1 MLHCGE
7 NTMTNRTFTLRLLAA
22 TALTAAPA
30 FAAEAEAPNPA
41 VTQVAATED
50 AEIVV
55 FGKGKTRQ
63 VTEITAEQLLL
74 TTPGTS
80 PLKAIE
86 LLPGVNFQSADPF
99 GAYEWSARISI
110 RGFNQNQLGFTLD
123 GVPLGDMSYG
133 NVNGLHISR
142 AITSDNIASTLVSQG
157 AGALSTASASNLGG
171 TIEFFSRDPARDMG
185 VAGNATYGSYNTVR
199 LFGRVDTGDLGNFRA
214 YVSGAYL
221 NAGKWKGDGSQYAT
235 QVNAK
240 FVWEAAD
247 SFTVTGFANWS
258 DRKENDYQ
266 DMSLGMI
273 ERLGYDWDN
282 TAPDF
287 QLARQIAQVAA
298 NRGDVAGNG
307 QPNTAGTVYPGP
319 ITSVDD
325 AYYDAGG
332 LRTDWLAYLK
342 FDAQLADNVSAT
354 VQPYYHSNNGQ
365 GSWFTPY
372 VATPGG
378 SELSFRT
385 TEYDISRYGLT
396 GDLTGTFGG
405 HTLSTGFWFE
415 NNDFNQARR
424 FYSVF
429 GTVTPSTTAL
439 TYQTDPFFTQW
450 YNAFNTSIIQ
460 VYLQDSWVVT
470 DAITITAGFKG
481 NSVDLTARQLVPN
494 TLATGQINNTDWF
507 QPQVGALYKFN
518 ENNQI
523 FFNYSQNQR
532 AFTAAAT
539 GASPFATTQ
548 AGFAA
553 IENTLKPETS
563 QTFEGGYRFAFGPV
577 TGVATAYY
585 VDFSNRILG
594 TQIGAGIVGNPV
606 VLANVGNVESV
617 GFELGLTWQIIRPLS
632 ATLSYAYNSS
642 TYQDDVVAP
651 DGTIIQAIAG
661 NTVVDSPNNIAN
673 LNIVYDN
680 THLYARANL
689 NYMSKRYFTYSNDQ
703 SVPDRFLMDMTIGYR
718 FGGSG
723 TWTGGWGIEG
733 SVTNLTDTQYVA
745 TVGSNGYG
753 FSGDAQTLL
762 IGAPRQFFIT
772 LRKDF

>member
-1 MLHCGE
+1 MRDK
-7 NTMTNRTFTLRLLAA
+7 TMINRAITLRLLAA
-22 TALTAAPA
+22 TALTSALPA

-41 VTQVAATED
+41 ITQIASADD

-55 FGKGKTRQ
+55 FGKGRTRQ
-63 VTEITAEQLLL
+63 VTEVTAEQLRL

-142 AITSDNIASTLVSQG
+142 AITADNIGSTLVSQG
-157 AGALSTASASNLGG
+157 AGALSTASTSNLGG
-171 TIEFFSRDPARDMG
+171 TVEFFSRDPAQELG
-185 VAGNATYGSYNTVR
+185 IAANATYGSSDTYR
-199 LFGRVDTGDLGNFRA
+199 LFGRVDTGDLGGFRA

-240 FVWEAAD
+240 FVWDASE
-247 SFTVTGFANWS
+247 SFTVSGFANYS

-273 ERLGYDWDN
+273 DRLGYDWDN

-287 QLARQIAQVAA
+287 LLARQIAQIAA
-298 NRGDVAGNG
+298 NRGEVAGNG
-307 QPNTAGTVYPGP
+307 QPNTAGTVYPGN

-342 FDAQLADNVSAT
+342 FEARLADNVSAS
-354 VQPYYHSNNGQ
+354 VQPYYHSNKGQ

-378 SELSFRT
+378 SEISFRT
-385 TEYDISRYGLT
+385 TEYGINRYGLT
-396 GDLTGTFGG
+396 GGLTGEFGR

-415 NNDFNQARR
+415 NNDFNHARR
-424 FYSVF
+424 FYPVT
-429 GTVTPSTTAL
+429 GTTTASTTAL

-450 YNAFNTSIIQ
+450 YNDFNTSIIQ
-460 VYLQDSWVVT
+460 VYLQDSWEIT
-470 DAITITAGFKG
+470 DAITLTAGFKG
-481 NSVDLTARQLVPN
+481 NSVDLSARRNVPSS
-494 TLATGQINNTDWF
+494 LATGTINNSDWF
-507 QPQVGALYKFN
+507 QPQVGGLWKIN
-518 ENNQI
+518 DNNQLFI
-523 FFNYSQNQR
+523 NYSQNQR
-532 AFTAAAT
+532 AFTAAST
-539 GASPFATTQ
+539 GGSPFATTQ
-548 AGFAA
+548 AGFEA
-553 IENTLKPETS
+553 IKGTLRPETS
-563 QTFEGGYRFAFGPV
+563 NTLEGGYRFTFGPV
-577 TGVATAYY
+577 TGVAAAYW
-585 VDFSNRILG
+585 VDFSNRILA
-594 TQIGAGIVGNPV
+594 TQVGAGIVGNPT
-606 VLANVGNVESV
+606 VLDNVGDVQSL
-617 GFELGLTWQIIRPLS
+617 GFELGLTWQIIKPLT
-632 ATLSYAYNSS
+632 ATVSYAYNAS
-642 TYQDDVVAP
+642 TYQDDVVNAA
-651 DGTIIQAIAG
+651 GVVTQAIAG
-661 NTVVDSPNNIAN
+661 NTVVDSPRNIAN
-673 LNIVYDN
+673 FNLVYDDSRF
-680 THLYARANL
+680 YARGNL
-689 NYMSKRYFTYSNDQ
+689 NYMSSRYFTYSNDQ
-703 SVPDRFLMDMTIGYR
+703 SVPDRVLLDATIGYR
-718 FGGSG
+718 FGGTG
-723 TWTGGWGIEG
+723 PWAGGWAIEG
-733 SVTNLTDTQYVA
+733 SVTNLTDANYVA